1 MALCRPP
8 MDILDSTF
16 VMPIRDKIRPAA
28 AAVVQRLVD
37 SGYEAFIVG
46 GAVRDLLLDHAP
58 KDYDIATSASPEEVQ
73 AVFSRR
79 GCRIIGRRFRLAH
92 VFSGGDIYEVSTFR
106 REPTASER
114 RGRYDDDG
122 VMIWNDNRYGT
133 LEEDARRRDFTV
145 NSLYYDVAGNRG
157 IIDLVGGIDDMRRR
171 VVRTVGDP
179 ALRLEEDPV
188 RLLRALKLVGQ
199 QGFTL
204 EPELGAAL
212 RKHAASIRLA
222 SVSRLFEE
230 LLKIFFTG
238 RSLEIFTAFADYGLL
253 AHFWPAMA
261 RLWGEPL
268 GAATRHA
275 LGERDAALRGG
286 DYSSSKAL
294 ALATACL
301 PWVVSQLQEPE
312 DERGLWRPG
321 GDSGSACGAAILSFY
336 EGFVLPRFF
345 SARIRDMFMML
356 PTLADPERARRCF
369 RHREYKYG
377 RALLILLLHAM
388 GRDCGAAEALPLP
401 EEADAGGAAVP
412 AKKRRRR
419 PRRRGPRTG
428 SAETADAAG
437 SAGAASARPDH
448 DGDND

>member
-1 MALCRPP
+1 

-79 GCRIIGRRFRLAH
+79 FCRIIGRRFRLAH

-253 AHFWPAMA
+253 AHFWPASHWA
-261 RLWGEPL
+261 RPRGTRWGNVMRLCAVATIRVRKRWRWRRPVCRGWSASCRSPRTS
-268 GAATRHA
+268 GAF
-275 LGERDAALRGG
+275 GG
-286 DYSSSKAL
+286 PV
-294 ALATACL
+294 ATAA
-301 PWVVSQLQEPE
+301 
-312 DERGLWRPG
+312 RP
-321 GDSGSACGAAILSFY
+321 A
-336 EGFVLPRFF
+336 VPRFWLF
-345 SARIRDMFMML
+345 
-356 PTLADPERARRCF
+356 T
-369 RHREYKYG
+369 
-377 RALLILLLHAM
+377 RALSSRAFFL
-388 GRDCGAAEALPLP
+388 R
-401 EEADAGGAAVP
+401 
-412 AKKRRRR
+412 
-419 PRRRGPRTG
+419 
-428 SAETADAAG
+428 
-437 SAGAASARPDH
+437 ASATCS
-448 DGDND
+448 

>member
-1 MALCRPP
+1 MAPGCPRV
-8 MDILDSTF
+8 DIRDNTF
-16 VMPIRDKIRPAA
+16 AMPIRDKIRPAA

-37 SGYEAFIVG
+37 SGYDAFIVG
-46 GAVRDLLLDHAP
+46 GAVRDLLLDHTP

-73 AVFSRR
+73 AVFGRR
-79 GCRIIGRRFRLAH
+79 SCRIIGRRFRLAH

-114 RGRYDDDG
+114 RGRIDDDG

-157 IIDLVGGIDDMRRR
+157 IIDLVGGIEDMRRR

-204 EPELGAAL
+204 VPELGAAL
-212 RKHAASIRLA
+212 RKHAPSIRLA

-238 RSLEIFTAFADYGLL
+238 RSLEILTAFADYGLL
-253 AHFWPAMA
+253 EHFWPAMA
-261 RLWGEPL
+261 RIWGDPL
-268 GAATRHA
+268 GATTRLA

-301 PWVVSQLQEPE
+301 PWVVSQLQEPD
-312 DERGLWRPG
+312 DERGLWHAG
-321 GDSGSACGAAILSFY
+321 GDCGPACSAAILAFY

-345 SARIRDMFMML
+345 AMRMRDMLLLL
-356 PTLADPERARRCF
+356 PVLADPDRARRGF

-377 RALLILLLHAM
+377 RALLILQLRAL
-388 GRDCGAAEALPLP
+388 GKDCRAAEALPLP
-401 EEADAGGAAVP
+401 EDAEAAVAAAP
-412 AKKRRRR
+412 VNRRRRR
-419 PRRRGPRTG
+419 PHRRRSRTG
-428 SAETADAAG
+428 SAESLGAGGSADAASG
-437 SAGAASARPDH
+437 RSDH
-448 DGDND
+448 HEDND